1 MNVAQE
7 QFKFIDAAIKLKRE
21 HGAKVISRK
30 EIVAKWLAVDPQKT
44 YGTGVPF
51 GARATHVM
59 RAIAARD
66 GARYISERGRNAN
79 ARIVF

>member
-7 QFKFIDAAIKLKRE
+7 QFKFIDAAIKLKRNK
-21 HGAKVISRK
+21 GAKVISRK
-30 EIVAKWLAVDPQKT
+30 EIVTKWLAVDPQKS
-44 YGTGVPF
+44 YGTGIPF

-66 GARYISERGRNAN
+66 GGRYISEKGRNAN
-79 ARIVF
+79 ARIEF

>member
-7 QFKFIDAAIKLKRE
+7 QFRFIDAAIKLQRE
-21 HGAKVISRK
+21 HGATVISRK
-30 EIVAKWLAVDPQKT
+30 EIVNKWLAVDPQKT
-44 YGTGVPF
+44 YGTGTPF

-59 RAIAARD
+59 REIAKRD
-66 GARYISERGRNAN
+66 GGKYISERGRNAN